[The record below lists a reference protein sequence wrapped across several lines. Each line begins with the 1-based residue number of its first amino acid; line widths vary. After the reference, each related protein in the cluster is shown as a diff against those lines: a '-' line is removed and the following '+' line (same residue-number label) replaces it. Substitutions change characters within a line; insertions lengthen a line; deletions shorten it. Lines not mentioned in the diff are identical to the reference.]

1 MNENKEKI
9 DFLLERNIAEQMAGV
24 DWDDLSSAIS
34 NRLDQAGNRRPRFVR
49 LPVVFKI
56 AAGVVAAAAVVLIA
70 VMVGTN
76 RPAGLQ
82 INNGKSAA
90 VEIIDGK
97 GTASI
102 EIKTAAK
109 CDVKIMDLSG
119 GLEKDYNRGTW
130 IIISA
135 PKPVLADNGKER
147 EAMSIIYL
155 F

>member
-9 DFLLERNIAEQMAGV
+9 DFLLERNTAERMAGV
-24 DWDDLSSAIS
+24 DWAALNTEISA
-34 NRLDQAGNRRPRFVR
+34 RLDQAEKSKTPFIRRQII
-49 LPVVFKI
+49 FKA
-56 AAGVVAAAAVVLIA
+56 AAGIAAAAVVLIA

-82 INNGKSAA
+82 INNGKKAA

-109 CDVKIMDLSG
+109 CDVKIMDLNG

-135 PKPVLADNGKER
+135 PKPVLADNGKEK